1 MSVCG
6 QRRKPFS
13 RKGMRQRE
21 ERMFDRE
28 MRRSGEYGKTE
39 ERDRDRQR
47 QRQLR
52 RSQTETEIEKE
63 YR

>member
-1 MSVCG
+1 MA
-6 QRRKPFS
+6 RKE
-13 RKGMRQRE
+13 MLTRE
-21 ERMFDRE
+21 KKIFDRE
-28 MRRSGEYGKTE
+28 TRHSGEYGKTE
-39 ERDRDRQR
+39 ERHRDRQR